1 MGSKWRPLWPVL
13 WARCPCPARRSPP
26 TLAQRSSCD
35 TATACNNP
43 IVSCPPFP
51 LSVVLPPMSSA
62 SQALPHSLPPKFYP
76 PQPKPWLIK
85 LMQGLSG
92 SIAHWAY
99 RMDLVVSPEDLACL
113 RQLNGD
119 RVVLFANH
127 PTFGEPVLLYNLS
140 SKLHKPFYY
149 MAAYELFQGAM
160 RHFFQGVGVY
170 SIRRGLLDRASLKQT
185 IDLLLEPGC
194 HLVIFPEGRCS
205 FQSDRLMAFQPGGI
219 QLAFQ
224 ALGKLAKQQTKPPDL
239 YAVPI
244 SIYYRSEG
252 DICAVLDETLTE
264 LEAALS
270 LAPAEQS
277 SLYARLRRVAAQV
290 FARIEADYD
299 LQADELP
306 ALDPQN
312 LTPRIDALRQVIL
325 QRCEQQLGLP
335 VNLNQP
341 RRDRAYR
348 IQACLQEIKLAQGE
362 TTLPA
367 PPASLAAT
375 AESTSPAQPDLD
387 LLQRSVERLLNLDT
401 IYDGYVAEHPT
412 PERFLDTLARFQREL
427 FQVDQPRP
435 KRNRKA
441 HLKVG
446 EPINLKHL
454 WEDYGRD
461 RAAAVERTNQAIK
474 AAIQTNLSQ
483 LADDYGHPPLDL
495 ADGAESS

>member
-1 MGSKWRPLWPVL
+1 
-13 WARCPCPARRSPP
+13 
-26 TLAQRSSCD
+26 
-35 TATACNNP
+35 
-43 IVSCPPFP
+43 
-51 LSVVLPPMSSA
+51 MSSA
-62 SQALPHSLPPKFYP
+62 SQVLPPALPPKFYP
-76 PQPKPWLIK
+76 PQPRPWLVK

-92 SIAHWAY
+92 AIAHWGY
-99 RMDLVVSPEDLACL
+99 RMDLVVSPEDLARL
-113 RQLNGD
+113 RRLKGD

-185 IDLLLEPGC
+185 IDLLQEPGC

-205 FQSDRLMAFQPGGI
+205 FQSDRLMDFQPGGI

-224 ALGKLAKQQTKPPDL
+224 ALGKLAKQSAQQPDEPPDL

-252 DICAVLDETLTE
+252 DIMAVLDETLAE
-264 LEAALS
+264 LEAALC
-270 LAPAEQS
+270 LGPAES
-277 SLYARLRRVAAQV
+277 SQPYPRLRRIAAGV
-290 FARIEADYD
+290 FARIEADYN
-299 LQADELP
+299 LEADDLP
-306 ALDPQN
+306 ALEPEN

-325 QRCEQQLGLP
+325 ERCEQRLGLP
-335 VNLNQP
+335 VNVNQP

-348 IQACLQEIKLAQGE
+348 IQASLQEIKLAQTVE
-362 TTLPA
+362 PV
-367 PPASLAAT
+367 AT
-375 AESTSPAQPDLD
+375 AHSNLAIAEPSPSEPDLA

-435 KRNRKA
+435 KRNRRA
-441 HLKVG
+441 YLTVG
-446 EPINLKHL
+446 EPINLKHV
-454 WEDYGRD
+454 WGDYGRD
-461 RAAAVERTNQAIK
+461 RTATVERTNQAIRV
-474 AAIQTNLSQ
+474 AIQANLDQ
-483 LADDYGHPPLDL
+483 LAAAHGHPPLDL
-495 ADGAESS
+495 ALGAAPS